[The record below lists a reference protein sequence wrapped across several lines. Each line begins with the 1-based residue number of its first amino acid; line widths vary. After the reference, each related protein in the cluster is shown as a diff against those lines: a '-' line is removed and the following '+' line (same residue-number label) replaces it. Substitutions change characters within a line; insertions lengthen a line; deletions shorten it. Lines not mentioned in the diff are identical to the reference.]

1 MTEHMSVKES
11 WDNIAAAVAAN
22 PPATDEDIARVEQR
36 IGATLPT
43 DVAQSLR
50 LHNGI
55 TESAMWDAFDEEEPP
70 FNGWLLSCDEII
82 AEWEIWKGLYDT
94 EDWGDSWWTP
104 NLVTMELPPAPAKS
118 ASWTTKSGCRT
129 SGTVPGPRSSRRPR
143 GPFGG
148 RRPSGGRVAERR
160 RRKAAD
166 GWRPEGTATPHRKDD
181 ASTIIFV
188 YPGGHTKNAGQRSR
202 NRERTPP

>member
-1 MTEHMSVKES
+1 MTEQMSVKES

-104 NLVTMELPPAPAKS
+104 NLVSMT
-118 ASWTTKSGCRT
+118 
-129 SGTVPGPRSSRRPR
+129 
-143 GPFGG
+143 
-148 RRPSGGRVAERR
+148 
-160 RRKAAD
+160 AD
-166 GWRPEGTATPHRKDD
+166 GGGNSIVVDARTGEVRFMDHEIGVSDVRNGSWASFLEETARAIRGKK
-181 ASTIIFV
+181 A
-188 YPGGHTKNAGQRSR
+188 
-202 NRERTPP
+202 

>member
-36 IGATLPT
+36 IGATLPA

-70 FNGWLLSCDEII
+70 FDGWLLSCDEII

-104 NLVTMELPPAPAKS
+104 NLVSMTADGGGNSIVVDARTGEVRFMDHEIGVS
-118 ASWTTKSGCRT
+118 DVRNGSWASFLEETARA
-129 SGTVPGPRSSRRPR
+129 SR
-143 GPFGG
+143 GEEGL
-148 RRPSGGRVAERR
+148 
-160 RRKAAD
+160 AAD
-166 GWRPEGTATPHRKDD
+166 GWRKGGVGKRRTGGGRKGWRPP
-181 ASTIIFV
+181 S
-188 YPGGHTKNAGQRSR
+188 
-202 NRERTPP
+202 ER